1 MKKMFIAI
9 CAVLI
14 LMSLSITA
22 QAQLNTQLSSMGKA
36 AVAQGSVV
44 LSESLK
50 SQLMDLATKIL
61 NGQPK
66 DSIISQWKQ
75 IITGNKGINVDAAIG
90 YLKQAIDASKLKLG
104 KTAVTAQSTNE
115 LLQTLKDT
123 AAQLLN
129 APQK

>member
-9 CAVLI
+9 CAGLF
-14 LMSLSITA
+14 LTGLSMPA

-36 AVAQGSVV
+36 AVAQGSAV
-44 LSESLK
+44 LADSLK

-61 NGQPK
+61 NSQPK

-75 IITGNKGINVDAAIG
+75 IITSNKGINVDAAIS
-90 YLKQAIDASKLKLG
+90 YLKQAIDTSRLKLG
-104 KTAVTAQSTNE
+104 KSAATAQSTNE
-115 LLQTLKDT
+115 LLQTLKNT